1 MHDPFQNYGNLGAQ
15 MGNQGGFPFQGFN
28 APTQGL
34 PQQTGIQHPIL
45 AALAA
50 QGGIQNPLLAGLAA
64 QGGIQH
70 PLLAYLAA
78 QGGIQNPLL
87 AYLATQG
94 GIQHPLLAY
103 LAAQGGIQHPLLA
116 AIALREMTN
125 PGTPGL
131 FGSPMGQ
138 QQFGSPMGQQQFGS
152 PVGQG
157 FPLAPQ
163 SWIGQGGIGGGQGFG
178 QGFGQQHPLL
188 SQWIGRQFQPQGT
201 SPWG

>member
-1 MHDPFQNYGNLGAQ
+1 MMHDPFQTYATLGPQ
-15 MGNQGGFPFQGFN
+15 TGIPGGFPFQGFG
-28 APTQGL
+28 PTQGL
-34 PQQTGIQHPIL
+34 PQQTGIQHPLL

-50 QGGIQNPLLAGLAA
+50 QGGIQNPLLAGLGA

-94 GIQHPLLAY
+94 GIQHPVLAY

-116 AIALREMTN
+116 AMAIREMTN

-138 QQFGSPMGQQQFGS
+138 QPFGSGL
-152 PVGQG
+152 GQG
-157 FPLAPQ
+157 YPLAPQ
-163 SWIGQGGIGGGQGFG
+163 SWIGQGGLGGGQGFG
-178 QGFGQQHPLL
+178 QGFGTHPLL
-188 SQWIGRQFQPQGT
+188 SQWIGRQFQPQGI